1 MMSHSLMMKIS
12 IMGMVVSAWILYLL
26 NGGAV

>member
-1 MMSHSLMMKIS
+1 MSHSLMMKIS

-26 NGGAV
+26 NGGGI